1 MKQYYKI
8 IDDVKLLFKGNVLYT
23 DQATIINPTEEQMVE
38 NGWTVY
44 EPTQETEE
52 EKLNKE
58 KMAKISLVDS
68 YDSSP
73 EVETFY
79 IDNTPMWLGHELRQQ
94 IRTSAEAYVASGH
107 EDMTKVFNGKEYTF
121 PINTWL
127 YMLNILEIYAAEALN
142 TTERHKHNINNLN
155 SVEEV
160 IQYDFTT
167 GYPEKITFTTE

>member
-1 MKQYYKI
+1 
-8 IDDVKLLFKGNVLYT
+8 
-23 DQATIINPTEEQMVE
+23 
-38 NGWTVY
+38 
-44 EPTQETEE
+44 
-52 EKLNKE
+52 
-58 KMAKISLVDS
+58 
-68 YDSSP
+68 
-73 EVETFY
+73 
-79 IDNTPMWLGHELRQQ
+79 
-94 IRTSAEAYVASGH
+94 
-107 EDMTKVFNGKEYTF
+107 MTKVFNGKEYTF